1 MSKRKSVI
9 KIDEDVAENG
19 RRAGLNL
26 RVVSEEAIRNKTKAL
41 VEENKNV

>member
-26 RVVSEEAIRNKTKAL
+26 RIVSEEAIRNKTKTL
-41 VEENKNV
+41 EENKNV

>member
-9 KIDEDVAENG
+9 KIDEDVAESG

-26 RVVSEEAIRNKTKAL
+26 RIVSEEAIRNKTKTL
-41 VEENKNV
+41 EENKNV

>member
-26 RVVSEEAIRNKTKAL
+26 RVVSEEAIRNKTKTL
-41 VEENKNV
+41 EENKNV